1 MKRLIVL
8 AVLTITLTACN
19 ADIPVTPM
27 SEALKISAYTYQN
40 PPSDLAGATVSE
52 LNALDKNVVFTRLES
67 GKEYLLQHT
76 MYNDFV
82 NLNFF
87 FEYDGGYVQVISE
100 DKSVQFSVGEKK
112 QAWTHENKFSER
124 QFGYDLHI
132 ANSGFISL
140 APLGMMCSAKVD
152 DISVMSDS
160 FPRYKGASGYGTEYI
175 VTVSAGDDGC
185 QPTITA
191 KLRIKQIGK
200 SNSEHPDTGYCAVEL
215 ISYDYGD
222 AYKLMESANN

>member
-1 MKRLIVL
+1 MKKLLIL
-8 AVLTITLTACN
+8 AALTLTLTACN
-19 ADIPVTPM
+19 ADIPVTPI

-40 PPSDLAGATVSE
+40 PPTDLAGATVSE
-52 LNALDKNVVFTRLES
+52 LNALDKNVVFTRLEP

-100 DKSVQFSVGEKK
+100 DKSVQFSVDEKK

-132 ANSGFISL
+132 SNSGFLAL
-140 APLGMMCSAKVD
+140 APLGAMCSAKVD
-152 DISVMSDS
+152 DISVMSNVL
-160 FPRYKGASGYGTEYI
+160 PRYQGQRGYGTEYI
-175 VTVSAGDDGC
+175 VTVNAGDDGS
-185 QPTITA
+185 QPIITA
-191 KLRIKQIGK
+191 KLKIKQLGK
-200 SNSEHPDTGYCAVEL
+200 SNSENPDTGYCSVEL
-215 ISYDYGD
+215 ISYDYSD

>member
-1 MKRLIVL
+1 MKKLLIL
-8 AVLTITLTACN
+8 AALTLILTACN

-27 SEALKISAYTYQN
+27 SETLKISAYTYQN
-40 PPSDLAGATVSE
+40 PPTNLAGTTVSE
-52 LNALDKNVVFTRLES
+52 LNALDKNVVFTRLEP

-100 DKSVQFSVGEKK
+100 DKSVQLSVDEKK
-112 QAWTHENKFSER
+112 QAWTHENEFSER

-132 ANSGFISL
+132 SNSGFISL

-160 FPRYKGASGYGTEYI
+160 LPRYKGASGYGTEYV
-175 VTVSAGDDGC
+175 VTVNAGDDGC
-185 QPTITA
+185 QPTIIA
-191 KLRIKQIGK
+191 KLKIKQVGR
-200 SNSEHPDTGYCAVEL
+200 SDSEYPDTGFCTVEL
-215 ISYDYGD
+215 ISYDYSD
-222 AYKLMESANN
+222 AYKIMEAEQ